1 MRIIIIIT
9 IHNMTHQR
17 DRETMSGAL
26 MVSHHPP
33 PPSALI
39 ADSLQ
44 FSRLP
49 MSGLDSTWA
58 CEFAKKFAQ

>member
-1 MRIIIIIT
+1 MRIITIIIII
-9 IHNMTHQR
+9 IIIQQYDAPER
-17 DRETMSGAL
+17 QGETMSGGL

-33 PPSALI
+33 APSALI

-49 MSGLDSTWA
+49 MSGLDSTWP
-58 CEFAKKFAQ
+58 Q